1 MTNSS
6 VAVTPEAVKQ
16 LVLDSL
22 KELNEQLDAD
32 KQVELAENTVLF
44 GRGSRL
50 DSLGLVNLIVLVE
63 EKANESFDT
72 SITLADE
79 RAMSQAQSPFRTVQS
94 LSDYLLMLLKE
105 Q

>member
-1 MTNSS
+1 MTNSP

-16 LVLDSL
+16 LVLNAL
-22 KELNEQLDAD
+22 KELNEQLDEN
-32 KQVELAENTVLF
+32 KQLEVSENTVLF

-63 EKANESFDT
+63 EKANETFGA

-94 LSDYLLMLLKE
+94 LSEYILMLLKE

>member
-1 MTNSS
+1 MTNSP
-6 VAVTPEAVKQ
+6 VAVTPENVKQ
-16 LVLDSL
+16 LVLNAL
-22 KELNEQLDAD
+22 KELNEQLDEN
-32 KQVELAENTVLF
+32 KQLEVSENTVLF

-63 EKANESFDT
+63 EKANETFGA

-94 LSDYLLMLLKE
+94 LSDYILMLLKE
-105 Q
+105 

>member
-6 VAVTPEAVKQ
+6 VAVTPETVEQ
-16 LVLDSL
+16 LVLDAL

-32 KQVELAENTVLF
+32 KQVEVSENTVLF

-63 EKANESFDT
+63 EKANETFGA

>member
-1 MTNSS
+1 MPNSS
-6 VAVTPEAVKQ
+6 VAVTPETVKQ

-22 KELNEQLDAD
+22 KELNEQLDVD

-63 EKANESFDT
+63 EKANETFSA

>member
-1 MTNSS
+1 MTNSP

-16 LVLDSL
+16 LVLNAL
-22 KELNEQLDAD
+22 KELNEQLDAN
-32 KQVELAENTVLF
+32 KQLEVTENTVLF

-63 EKANESFDT
+63 EKANETFGA

>member
-1 MTNSS
+1 MTNSP

-16 LVLDSL
+16 LVLNAL
-22 KELNEQLDAD
+22 KELNEQLDEN
-32 KQVELAENTVLF
+32 KQLEVSENTVLF

-63 EKANESFDT
+63 EKANETFGA

-94 LSDYLLMLLKE
+94 LSDYILMLLKE

>member
-1 MTNSS
+1 MTNSP

-16 LVLDSL
+16 LVLNAL
-22 KELNEQLDAD
+22 KELNEQLDEN
-32 KQVELAENTVLF
+32 KQLEVSENTVLF

-63 EKANESFDT
+63 EKANETFGA

-94 LSDYLLMLLKE
+94 LSDYILMLLKE
-105 Q
+105 

>member
-1 MTNSS
+1 MTNSP

-16 LVLDSL
+16 LVLNAL
-22 KELNEQLDAD
+22 KELNEQLDAN
-32 KQVELAENTVLF
+32 KQPEVTENTVLF

-63 EKANESFDT
+63 EKANETFGA

>member
-1 MTNSS
+1 MPNSS

-16 LVLDSL
+16 LVRDSL

-63 EKANESFDT
+63 EKANETFSA